1 MKSAEGCREQI
12 LEAVDAIMAG
22 KDRKVFTV
30 KEVVDYMKAKGT
42 VYAESTIRT
51 HITSRLCGNAPDNH
65 PVTYDDLVR
74 VGHGEYALKRR

>member
-1 MKSAEGCREQI
+1 MKGANGCREEI
-12 LEAVDAIMAG
+12 LEAVEAIMAG

-30 KEVVDYMKAKGT
+30 REVVDYMKAKGT